1 MVFSRH
7 FVMAHDYEHQT
18 AAKHRHS
25 GKIAAQFLVKMQ
37 WMTRVNKSAK
47 AGDRLWAAVDHTVLD
62 RPRLPND
69 LTL

>member
-7 FVMAHDYEHQT
+7 LVMAQDYEHQT

-37 WMTRVNKSAK
+37 WKTQVNKSAK
-47 AGDRLWAAVDHTVLD
+47 DGDNL
-62 RPRLPND
+62 
-69 LTL
+69 